1 MADEV
6 ELNTFTVT
14 LLKQP
19 SLPGAGPGVPLRD
32 ATFEE
37 AHRAFSVDLPL
48 SLPGGFR
55 RTGIAMGTDSQP
67 VLMADYALEWQ
78 ERRAY
83 LSYILVPS
91 SVYEPAPDGKL
102 RYMVIADS
110 MERKLVGGR
119 VVAMARQAAKSR
131 KQPGGLTMIWE
142 KEGHLA
148 LAVADGLTPDELEA
162 AILQIA

>member
-6 ELNTFTVT
+6 KLNTFTVT
-14 LLKQP
+14 LMKQA
-19 SLPGAGPGVPLRD
+19 SLPGTGPGVPLRN

-55 RTGIAMGTDSQP
+55 RTGIAMGSELQP
-67 VLMADYALEWQ
+67 VLMADYAMEWQ

-102 RYMVIADS
+102 RYMVLADS
-110 MERKLVGGR
+110 IERKMVGGR
-119 VVAMARQAAKSR
+119 VVAVARQAAKSPQR
-131 KQPGGLTMIWE
+131 PGGLTMIWE

-148 LAVADGLTPDELEA
+148 LAVADGMTSGELEA
-162 AILQIA
+162 AVLQIA